1 MTGTLQYVFKLLTNK
16 GDIMS
21 KPIIK
26 FIPSDIRSEDTL
38 NNIAKGFLIAMKDI
52 LRNQKRMYLDQGN
65 YVEAEKIE
73 TVVLPKGWKSIST

>member
-1 MTGTLQYVFKLLTNK
+1 MY
-16 GDIMS
+16 

-26 FIPSDIRSEDTL
+26 FIPSDIRAEDTL

-73 TVVLPKGWKSIST
+73 TVILPKGWKSIST

>member
-1 MTGTLQYVFKLLTNK
+1 
-16 GDIMS
+16 MS

-26 FIPSDIRSEDTL
+26 FIPSDIRAEDTL

-73 TVVLPKGWKSIST
+73 TVILPKGWKSIST

>member
-1 MTGTLQYVFKLLTNK
+1 
-16 GDIMS
+16 MS

-26 FIPSDIRSEDTL
+26 FLPSDIRAEDTL

-73 TVVLPKGWKSIST
+73 TVILPKGWKSIST

>member
-1 MTGTLQYVFKLLTNK
+1 MT
-16 GDIMS
+16 

-26 FIPSDIRSEDTL
+26 FIHSDIRAEDTL

-73 TVVLPKGWKSIST
+73 TVILPKGWKSIST

>member
-1 MTGTLQYVFKLLTNK
+1 
-16 GDIMS
+16 MS

-73 TVVLPKGWKSIST
+73 TIVLPKGWKSIST

>member
-1 MTGTLQYVFKLLTNK
+1 
-16 GDIMS
+16 MS
-21 KPIIK
+21 KHIIK
-26 FIPSDIRSEDTL
+26 FIPSDIRAEDTL

-73 TVVLPKGWKSIST
+73 TVILPKGWKSIST